1 MEDFGT
7 QASENIK
14 PAGARQQ
21 VDFVIRPNLIPKN
34 AAQSAKLLTLVA
46 VVAVIAGLYFGR
58 QVLIPLALAVVLAFL
73 LTPFVGWLEKCR
85 LGRVPSVFA
94 VLMLVFAFTG
104 LGGWLVTGQLMNII
118 DQFPDYQL
126 NIHEKMQSLRAHHG
140 NRLTNATKTVADL
153 SKELTAASESAA
165 DKNTAKR
172 SGGAPIPVR
181 VAQSPTNAPQYLRT
195 VVGPLTGVF
204 ETTAIVVVFT
214 MFMLVKRE
222 DLRNRLIR
230 LAGQGQLTVVTQALD
245 DACRRLS
252 RYLFLQF
259 LVNAAYGAMFAGGI
273 YLIGIPH
280 ALLWGVLAC
289 LLRFIPYVGTA
300 IAAGVPTLMAFAIFP
315 GWRQAILVVALFVIL
330 ELVISNVIEPWL
342 YGAHTGISSLA
353 ILVAAVFWAVL
364 WGPIGLILST
374 PLTVC
379 LILMGR
385 YVPQLS
391 FLEVLLGDEPVLPV
405 EAHFYQRLLALDPDE
420 AALIAENYL
429 KEKPIGS
436 FYDTVLIPALAM
448 AEQDRHLNTLDAT
461 TADFI
466 SQSTR
471 DLIEELGERPLET
484 ASLDL
489 TKNGGTKNGGTNNG
503 RMNNGGTGIALLN
516 LSEDGL
522 TEDGLKKDGPGKDA
536 PANGSADN
544 DDDEDETQPEL
555 FSLADAEGTN
565 RNGHDYSKL
574 AGVQIVCIP
583 AGDEADEIVGAM
595 LAQLLK
601 RLGADVRILPIPMR
615 GNFVNDV
622 TSQSAEVA
630 IVSALPPF
638 AAGHAKSLCKR
649 LRRWRPDMKIV
660 LGLWSFEGG
669 IARAQ
674 ERIGP
679 GCADLVATSL
689 EQAISQLAE
698 TVRSI
703 PRTEQTRAQSSS
715 LA

>member
-1 MEDFGT
+1 
-7 QASENIK
+7 
-14 PAGARQQ
+14 
-21 VDFVIRPNLIPKN
+21 VIRPNLIPKN
-34 AAQSAKLLTLVA
+34 AAPSAKLLTLVA

-58 QVLIPLALAVVLAFL
+58 QVLIPLALAIVLAFL
-73 LTPFVGWLEKCR
+73 LTPVVGWLEKCR
-85 LGRVPSVFA
+85 LGRVPSVLV

-118 DQFPDYQL
+118 DQFPDYQS

-172 SGGAPIPVR
+172 SAAAPIPVR
-181 VAQSPTNAPQYLRT
+181 VAQPPTNAPQYLRT

-245 DACRRLS
+245 DASRRLS

-273 YLIGIPH
+273 YLVGIPH
-280 ALLWGVLAC
+280 ALLWGLLAC

-300 IAAGVPTLMAFAIFP
+300 IAAGIPTLMAFAIFP
-315 GWRQAILVVALFVIL
+315 GWRQAVLVVALFVIL

-471 DLIEELGERPLET
+471 YLIEELGERPLET
-484 ASLDL
+484 ASLDM
-489 TKNGGTKNGGTNNG
+489 TNNGKTNDGGTNDG
-503 RMNNGGTGIALLN
+503 RTGIALLN

-522 TEDGLKKDGPGKDA
+522 TKDGLTKDGLTKDGLKKDGPGKDA

-544 DDDEDETQPEL
+544 DEDEDETQPEL
-555 FSLADAEGTN
+555 FSLGNAEGTN
-565 RNGHDYSKL
+565 RNGHDYSEL

-669 IARAQ
+669 IAKAQ

-703 PRTEQTRAQSSS
+703 PRTEQARAQSSS

>member
-1 MEDFGT
+1 VEDFGT

-14 PAGARQQ
+14 AVGARQQ

-34 AAQSAKLLTLVA
+34 AAPSAKLLTLVA

-73 LTPFVGWLEKCR
+73 LTPVVGCLEKCR
-85 LGRVPSVFA
+85 LGRVPSVLA
-94 VLMLVFAFTG
+94 VLVLVFALVG
-104 LGGWLVTGQLMNII
+104 IGGWLVTGQLMNII
-118 DQFPDYQL
+118 DQFPDYQS

-172 SGGAPIPVR
+172 SGAAPIPVK
-181 VAQSPTNAPQYLRT
+181 VAQPPTNAPQYLRT

-245 DACRRLS
+245 DASRRLS

-300 IAAGVPTLMAFAIFP
+300 IAAGIPTLMAFAIFP

-374 PLTVC
+374 PLTVG

-391 FLEVLLGDEPVLPV
+391 FLEVLLGDEPVLPL

-420 AALIAENYL
+420 AALIVENYL
-429 KEKPIGS
+429 KEKSIGS
-436 FYDTVLIPALAM
+436 FYDSILIPALAM

-471 DLIEELGERPLET
+471 DLIEELGERPLEPQ
-484 ASLDL
+484 SPDL
-489 TKNGGTKNGGTNNG
+489 TKNGEKKNGET
-503 RMNNGGTGIALLN
+503 NNGGTGIALLN
-516 LSEDGL
+516 LTEDVLKKDGL
-522 TEDGLKKDGPGKDA
+522 EKDGPGKDA
-536 PANGSADN
+536 PANGSAD
-544 DDDEDETQPEL
+544 DDNDEDEAQPEL
-555 FSLADAEGTN
+555 FSLADAERTN
-565 RNGHDYSKL
+565 RTGHDYSKL
-574 AGVQIVCIP
+574 AGLQIVCIP

-595 LAQLLK
+595 LVQLLK
-601 RLGADVRILPIPMR
+601 RLGADVRIIPVPMR
-615 GNFVNDV
+615 ANFVNDV
-622 TSQSAEVA
+622 TSQSGEVA

-669 IARAQ
+669 IAKAQ

-679 GCADLVATSL
+679 GCADMVATSL

-703 PRTEQTRAQSSS
+703 PRVEQTRAQSSS
-715 LA
+715 RA